1 MIQFVALAL
10 LQLARP
16 SAALVGPPQ
25 LSKSAARLRSP
36 VSQSSSRLPVR
47 WPTTS
52 PARVRL
58 QPLQATAEPT
68 GPVVNSAMVRSIII
82 NQIVVGYSIWLTNGD
97 GRALL
102 SATQFDPTSLVVGAA
117 GGLAVIAVGRFI
129 EKSPN
134 PLFAELNLS
143 TNMLVL
149 RLFGPRPQP
158 IVAGAV
164 SLGIATLVAL
174 TEETVFRG
182 VVTSRLAENLG
193 ALPGAGIAILLFA
206 LGHINPLALGK
217 ETLLL
222 FALQVFTGTSF
233 TLLAFATGGL
243 AAPIVAH
250 CLYDWYTFYESHL
263 AVTGQMEYSV
273 EEGGRDDALKR
284 EFRFIDTNRDGK
296 ISPDE
301 LRIALFSFGIKTDD
315 ATAQATFAAA
325 DTDASGD
332 VSFEEFARFV
342 KNGDGDASKAFK
354 RGLLGVA

>member
-1 MIQFVALAL
+1 M
-10 LQLARP
+10 
-16 SAALVGPPQ
+16 
-25 LSKSAARLRSP
+25 
-36 VSQSSSRLPVR
+36 
-47 WPTTS
+47 
-52 PARVRL
+52 
-58 QPLQATAEPT
+58 
-68 GPVVNSAMVRSIII
+68 NSALVRSIII

-149 RLFGPRPQP
+149 RLFGPKPQP
-158 IVAGAV
+158 ILAGLV
-164 SLGIATLVAL
+164 SLGVATLVAL

-193 ALPGAGIAILLFA
+193 ALPGAGCAILLFA

-325 DTDASGD
+325 DTDSSGD
-332 VSFEEFARFV
+332 VSFDEFARFV
-342 KNGDGDASKAFK
+342 KKGDGDASKAFK

>member
-1 MIQFVALAL
+1 MAWGLTRMI
-10 LQLARP
+10 
-16 SAALVGPPQ
+16 
-25 LSKSAARLRSP
+25 
-36 VSQSSSRLPVR
+36 
-47 WPTTS
+47 
-52 PARVRL
+52 
-58 QPLQATAEPT
+58 
-68 GPVVNSAMVRSIII
+68 
-82 NQIVVGYSIWLTNGD
+82 
-97 GRALL
+97 
-102 SATQFDPTSLVVGAA
+102 
-117 GGLAVIAVGRFI
+117 
-129 EKSPN
+129 
-134 PLFAELNLS
+134 FAH
-143 TNMLVL
+143 
-149 RLFGPRPQP
+149 R
-158 IVAGAV
+158 
-164 SLGIATLVAL
+164 
-174 TEETVFRG
+174 
-182 VVTSRLAENLG
+182 
-193 ALPGAGIAILLFA
+193 
-206 LGHINPLALGK
+206 
-217 ETLLL
+217 

-273 EEGGRDDALKR
+273 EEGGCLCGNQPVRWVPGDGGRRNFDFYTGGRDDALKR

-332 VSFEEFARFV
+332 VSFEEFSRFV